1 MNRGQT
7 DGQGQG
13 HGGRRRRS
21 RVNRGWR
28 PIPVL
33 LSILVAAAIPLG
45 AAQAGDTV
53 ATGDGAAAGRVVI
66 DWSRKESIVAALGR
80 SGWILVDLDRQMIE
94 AGLESCHKTFGT
106 SAKLAAGAVKGRS
119 MLHPFCELHEDPS
132 AIWAPAAICTVFDRD
147 LELESVEGYVIT
159 CVRKHEP

>member
-7 DGQGQG
+7 DGPEQG

-21 RVNRGWR
+21 RVNRSWR

-53 ATGDGAAAGRVVI
+53 ATGGGAAAGRVVI

-94 AGLESCHKTFGT
+94 AGLASCHKTFGT